1 MLFNSAT
8 FLVFFAAFYLVYTA
22 IPSWNAKK
30 WVLLLAGLVFYGWFN
45 PYYIGLL
52 FLSAL
57 IDHLAV
63 QVIVGSREEK
73 FRKAALAA
81 CIVGNLSI
89 LCVFKYYDFFI
100 GNAEAIL
107 AALGL
112 QVSAPVLGL
121 LLPIGISFYTFE
133 SICYV
138 VDVHR
143 GTAKPARSFFDL
155 ISFISFFPHLVAGP
169 IVRARDFL
177 PQLETPRVPT
187 SRQRIDGLSW
197 IVAGYF
203 MKMGVADNLSLS
215 VDKVFAAPASLSLP
229 EAWLGAIYFSFQI
242 FCDFAGYTLIARGLA
257 KLMGFELCANFN
269 FPYLAAGFSDFW
281 KRWHISLS
289 SWLRD
294 YLYIPLGGNRKGLAR
309 TYANLAIT
317 MLLGGLW
324 HGASWTFVAW
334 GGLHAA
340 YLIIEHALRSRLRPS
355 ATPSAW
361 LTLLMTLVTFIAVTL
376 AWVFF
381 RAATFSDALE
391 ILAAMFGLS
400 GPVFTVPDKSILK
413 NGVWLLPMAA
423 YFAWGYARERNWGMT
438 VAPLP
443 LQAAGLASLAFVT
456 LLCRGTSDAFIY
468 FQF

>member
-8 FLVFFAAFYLVYTA
+8 FLVFFAVFYLVYTA
-22 IPSWNAKK
+22 IPAWNAKK

-52 FLSAL
+52 FLSAA
-57 IDHLAV
+57 IDQAAV
-63 QVIVGSREEK
+63 RVIVEHQEERL
-73 FRKAALAA
+73 RKAALIA
-81 CIVGNLSI
+81 CVVGNLSI

-100 GNAEAIL
+100 GNVAAAL
-107 AALGL
+107 AAIGL
-112 QVSAPVLGL
+112 QFSPPMLGL

-133 SICYV
+133 SICYA
-138 VDVHR
+138 VDVYR
-143 GTAKPARSFFDL
+143 GTSRPARSFFDL

-187 SRQRIDGLSW
+187 AQQRIEGLSW
-197 IVAGYF
+197 IVGGYF

-215 VDKVFAAPASLSLP
+215 VDKVFSAPAALSLP
-229 EAWLGAIYFSFQI
+229 EAWLGALYFSFQI

-294 YLYIPLGGNRKGLAR
+294 YLYIPLGGNRKGLTR
-309 TYANLAIT
+309 TYVNLALT

-340 YLIIEHALRSRLRPS
+340 YLIIEHALRGRVTPVVMPS
-355 ATPSAW
+355 AATH
-361 LTLLMTLVTFIAVTL
+361 LLKMLGTFTAVTL
-376 AWVFF
+376 TWVFF
-381 RAATFSDALE
+381 RAASFGDALS

-400 GPVFTVPDKSILK
+400 GPVFAIPDKSILK

-423 YFAWGYARERNWGMT
+423 YFAWGYARERNWVFSVSPGF
-438 VAPLP
+438 
-443 LQAAGLASLAFVT
+443 LQSAGLAGLAFVT

>member
-8 FLVFFAAFYLVYTA
+8 FLFFFAVFYLVYTV

-52 FLSAL
+52 FLSAA
-57 IDHLAV
+57 IDHASVL
-63 QVIVGSREEK
+63 VIAGSKDDKLR
-73 FRKAALAA
+73 RTALVA

-89 LCVFKYYDFFI
+89 LCAFKYYDFFI
-100 GNAEAIL
+100 GNVAAAL
-107 AALGL
+107 AAVGL
-112 QVSAPVLGL
+112 QFSAPVLGL

-133 SICYV
+133 SICYA
-138 VDVHR
+138 VDVYR
-143 GTAKPARSFFDL
+143 GTSRPARSFFDL

-187 SRQRIDGLSW
+187 PQQRIEGLSW
-197 IVAGYF
+197 IVGGYF
-203 MKMGVADNLSLS
+203 MKMGVADNLALS
-215 VDKVFAAPASLSLP
+215 VGKVFAAPAALSLP

-269 FPYLAAGFSDFW
+269 FPYLATGFSDFW

-340 YLIIEHALRSRLRPS
+340 YLIVEHALRSRMQPS
-355 ATPSAW
+355 AAPPAW
-361 LTLLMTLVTFIAVTL
+361 ARLLAILATYTAVTL

-381 RAATFSDALE
+381 RAATFGDATA

-400 GPVFTVPDKSILK
+400 GPVFAVPDKSILK

-423 YFAWGYARERNWGMT
+423 YFAWGYARERNWVLAIPPGF
-438 VAPLP
+438 
-443 LQAAGLASLAFVT
+443 LQAAGLAGLAFVT

>member
-8 FLVFFAAFYLVYTA
+8 FLAFFAVFYLVYTV

-45 PYYIGLL
+45 PYYIALL
-52 FLSAL
+52 FLSAA
-57 IDHLAV
+57 IDHAAV
-63 QVIVGSREEK
+63 RVIADHKEEGL
-73 FRKAALAA
+73 RQAALIA
-81 CIVGNLSI
+81 CVFGNLSI
-89 LCVFKYYDFFI
+89 LCVFKYYDFFV
-100 GNAEAIL
+100 GSVSAAL
-107 AALGL
+107 AAIGL
-112 QVSAPVLGL
+112 PLSIPLLGL

-133 SICYV
+133 SICYA
-138 VDVHR
+138 VDVYR
-143 GTAKPARSFFDL
+143 GTSKPARSFFDL

-177 PQLETPRVPT
+177 PQLETPRSPT
-187 SRQRIDGLSW
+187 AQQRIEGLSW
-197 IVAGYF
+197 IVGGYF

-215 VDKVFAAPASLSLP
+215 VDKVFSAPASLSLA

-269 FPYLAAGFSDFW
+269 FPYLATGFSDFW

-309 TYANLAIT
+309 TYINLSVT

-334 GGLHAA
+334 GGLHAL
-340 YLIIEHALRSRLRPS
+340 YLIIEHALRGREQPAAAMSAPMRL
-355 ATPSAW
+355 
-361 LTLLMTLVTFIAVTL
+361 LLMLITFTAVTL

-381 RAATFSDALE
+381 RAATFGDAMV

-400 GPVFTVPDKSILK
+400 GPVFVVPDKSMLK

-423 YFAWGYARERNWGMT
+423 YFAWGYARERNWTQAVSPGF
-438 VAPLP
+438 LH
-443 LQAAGLASLAFVT
+443 AAGLAGLAFVT